1 MTKLYY
7 ATCDKFD
14 DSRTGYYGS
23 KRAALAAFWAE
34 NVFSAAERARARPY
48 VREECPGCDALAYA
62 LLLATTGR
70 PSPALG
76 VINCRNAQ
84 AACEHVAT
92 GARCAGV

>member
-34 NVFSAAERARARPY
+34 NVFSAAERARARRRRGPLPAR
-48 VREECPGCDALAYA
+48 VMGDTTS
-62 LLLATTGR
+62 AT
-70 PSPALG
+70 S
-76 VINCRNAQ
+76 
-84 AACEHVAT
+84 
-92 GARCAGV
+92 